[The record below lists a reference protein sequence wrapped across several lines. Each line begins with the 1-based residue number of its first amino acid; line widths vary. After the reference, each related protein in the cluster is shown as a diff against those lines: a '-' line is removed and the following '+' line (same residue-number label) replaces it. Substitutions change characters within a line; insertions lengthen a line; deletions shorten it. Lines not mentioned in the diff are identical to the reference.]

1 MENIKVGVRLRPLTP
16 LEIEKGETEAWEL
29 DEGVVTQI
37 GGKQT
42 CTVACPRYSA
52 ALVADN
58 HPLLRISDRFN
69 HNYGPDATNRDIYDS
84 LVRGIVESGMQ
95 GINGTCF
102 AYGQTASGT
111 LTLASRVLSLI

>member
-16 LEIEKGETEAWEL
+16 LEIERGETEAWEL

-42 CTVACPRYSA
+42 CTLFLFAISCSSSRRYIS
-52 ALVADN
+52 
-58 HPLLRISDRFN
+58 LLRSSDRFN

-111 LTLASRVLSLI
+111 PSLRVIFYI